1 MPKTD
6 ICFSFLAFDAKSHA
20 KSLVSLRSPR
30 DKTFRVEEL
39 AEEVSDRGWWLRY
52 LVSRT
57 PLSRAS
63 IKVLNLKP

>member
-1 MPKTD
+1 V
-6 ICFSFLAFDAKSHA
+6 FDAKSHA
-20 KSLVSLRSPR
+20 NLWSLS
-30 DKTFRVEEL
+30 DHQEFETFCVEEL